1 MSHKL
6 LLCFV
11 VLAIIFELAFEYF
24 TSLSMKYLIDEAI
37 LPQNMTVFFIVLIIF
52 VVGGLLNLIIGIGG
66 DFSLAKLNEK
76 TLLGL
81 RSDVYRQLQTL
92 SSKAYQ
98 KYRSGDLLSRFTL
111 DAPAIEYALQQVFV
125 IGLYSF
131 MSAIV
136 GVVLMIT
143 ISWKLT
149 IVAVVGSLMVILPQ
163 ALMSKRA
170 KLYNQSYVDGME
182 QFSNHIEEEVKGF
195 RTIQAFNLKRSFEQR
210 FDKQMGLLYSFGV
223 KRSFINSNLERLP
236 VMILTLVNVAVLAI
250 GGYFTFQKQMSIGDF
265 TAFNSIFLTF
275 NYGITAFMRIIPAFI
290 EGEVGMKR
298 VNEILELQQE
308 IVEVEQP
315 LVLTNTGA
323 DILFNNVSFGYND
336 NEKILNRISLL
347 IKDGQ
352 YVAIV
357 GTSGSGKS
365 TLVQLLLRFYQAQE
379 GSITIQS
386 TLLEQ
391 VELESLFRTVGVV
404 FQEPYLFNATLRSNL
419 LLGNADA
426 TLEEVGR
433 ALDMAGLSEL
443 IADLPQG
450 LDTMIV
456 NEGQNFSA
464 GERQRI
470 AIAQTVLRNPHI
482 FIADDITAAL
492 DPEAESIINECLAKL
507 SHNRTLIHITHR
519 LHTIMRADFIYVLD
533 RGQLVGSGTH
543 DELLTTCAHYA
554 QMWTRQQGFQWS
566 QDGHRVSIA
575 SYRLKQLPFFAE
587 VEDEALQHLTTQFLT
602 EKRASGETI
611 IREGEKGNKFYIIV
625 RGKVMITKNNNDG
638 SMTTVA
644 SLEDGEYFGEIA
656 LLRHIPRT
664 ANVIASTDCV
674 LLTLTAQQLMPLMKT
689 YPYMREQLEA
699 VIVHRMK

>member
-1 MSHKL
+1 
-6 LLCFV
+6 
-11 VLAIIFELAFEYF
+11 
-24 TSLSMKYLIDEAI
+24 MKYLIDEAI
-37 LPQNMTVFFIVLIIF
+37 LPKNITVFFIVLIIF
-52 VVGGLLNLIIGIGG
+52 VVGGLLNLIIGVGG
-66 DFSLAKLNEK
+66 DYSLAKLNEK

-81 RSDVYRQLQTL
+81 RSDVYKQLQTL

-111 DAPAIEYALQQVFV
+111 DAPAIEYALQQIFI

-149 IVAVVGSLMVILPQ
+149 IVAVVGSLLVIMPQ
-163 ALMSKRA
+163 ALLSKRA
-170 KLYNQSYVDGME
+170 KRYNQSYVDGME

-236 VMILTLVNVAVLAI
+236 VMILTIVNVAVLAI
-250 GGYFTFQKQMSIGDF
+250 GGYYTFQEQMSIGDF

-315 LVLTNTGA
+315 VVLSNKGA
-323 DILFNNVSFGYND
+323 TVEFKNVSFGYD
-336 NEKILNRISLL
+336 DHEKILNRISLL

-365 TLVQLLLRFYQAQE
+365 TLVQLLLRFHQAQE
-379 GSITIQS
+379 GSIMIQS
-386 TLLEQ
+386 HQLEQ
-391 VELESLFRTVGVV
+391 VELESLFRTIGVV
-404 FQEPYLFNATLRSNL
+404 FQEPYLFNTTLRNNL

-426 TLEEVGR
+426 TSEEIAQ

-443 IADLPQG
+443 IVNLPQG
-450 LDTMIV
+450 LDTIIV
-456 NEGQNFSA
+456 NEGHNFSA

-492 DPEAESIINECLAKL
+492 DPAAEAIINQCLVKL
-507 SHNRTLIHITHR
+507 SRNRTLIHITHR
-519 LHTIMRADFIYVLD
+519 LHTITDADYIYVLD
-533 RGQLVGSGTH
+533 KGQLVGSGKH
-543 DELLTTCAHYA
+543 DDLLVTCAHYE

-566 QDGHRVSIA
+566 QDGQQVHIA
-575 SYRLKQLPFFAE
+575 SDRLKQLPFFAE
-587 VEDEALQHLTTQFLT
+587 VEAEALQHLATYFLT
-602 EKRASGETI
+602 EKRVAGETI
-611 IREGEKGNKFYIIV
+611 IREGEKGNTFYIIV
-625 RGKVMITKNNNDG
+625 RGKVMITKNNTDG
-638 SMTTVA
+638 SIMTVA

-656 LLRHIPRT
+656 LLRQIPRT
-664 ANVIASTDCV
+664 ANVIAATDCV
-674 LLTLTAQQLMPLMKT
+674 LLTLTAQQLMPLMET
-689 YPYMREQLEA
+689 YPSMREQLEV